1 MKIENTDKEQ
11 MDTVV
16 LFYHD
21 EKSQGLFFFFFDNS
35 KKKNP
40 IKILTKK
47 ESVIIFAS
55 LGFQNIT
62 TAFTFIVIYKTTS
75 KCLNPT

>member
-21 EKSQGLFFFFFDNS
+21 EKSQGLFNS
-35 KKKNP
+35 KKKKP
-40 IKILTKK
+40 
-47 ESVIIFAS
+47 
-55 LGFQNIT
+55 
-62 TAFTFIVIYKTTS
+62 Y
-75 KCLNPT
+75 

>member
-21 EKSQGLFFFFFDNS
+21 EKSQGLFNS
-35 KKKNP
+35 KKKKNP

-55 LGFQNIT
+55 LGFQNVT